1 MEVTNRPRR
10 GPGSRAGASH
20 PTHGALLGAAA
31 AVLDRDGLHALS
43 IETVTRE
50 AGFGKGTFYLHF
62 DDRAALLVEL
72 HRQFHDNVFDSIT
85 QATSSMSPG
94 LPRARVRILS
104 FLDGCRGQP
113 GVRAILL
120 QARSEPAVAAE
131 VRRRNDQAAKL
142 LAVDLGEMVVH
153 PLETARLLVAAT
165 AEVAVLEL
173 QAGRKLPRLRAAL
186 TELVALHSSRGQQHS

>member
-1 MEVTNRPRR
+1 MEVAGVPRR

-20 PTHGALLGAAA
+20 PTHSALLGAAG

-43 IETVTRE
+43 IDTVTRE
-50 AGFGKGTFYLHF
+50 AGLGKGTFYVHF

-72 HRQFHDNVFDSIT
+72 HRRFHDNVFDTVT

-94 LPRARVRILS
+94 PQRARVRILS

-113 GVRAILL
+113 GVRAMLL

-131 VRRRNDQAAKL
+131 VRRRNDEAAKL
-142 LAVDLGEMVVH
+142 LATDLGEAVVH

-165 AEVAVLEL
+165 AEVAVHELE
-173 QAGRKLPRLRAAL
+173 AGRKRPRLRAAL
-186 TELVALHSSRGQQHS
+186 TDLVGTEGAST